1 MNPSLEFSRNLAQA
15 YNMLCKP
22 LCQEWNLPQTALDIL
37 MFLANNPD
45 RRTARD
51 VVELRHIKANLV
63 SVNVERLVQE
73 GYLTRTDAP
82 EDRRKVLLAVTEQ
95 AQPLIRRGRKVQ
107 ESFFEQLFE
116 GVSPEARGVFTEIID
131 RMGENLERILEG
143 AN

>member
-15 YNMLCKP
+15 YAMLCKP

-95 AQPLIRRGRKVQ
+95 AQPLIRQGRKVQ
-107 ESFFEQLFE
+107 ETFFEQLFE
-116 GVSPEARGVFTEIID
+116 GVSSEARGVFMEIID

>member
-15 YNMLCKP
+15 YSMLCKP

-95 AQPLIRRGRKVQ
+95 AQPLIQQGRKVQ

-131 RMGENLERILEG
+131 RMGENLDRILEG